1 MVSHPVSK
9 VLGGQRQS
17 RDLLSRTGSAQND
30 LRGKAFGGTVRA
42 NHESRSGNRSLRD
55 SVVFSAWG
63 VPISIRTNDAE
74 IIPRLLDHLPPDA
87 KPTSAA
93 PKRLYT
99 LLMAT
104 TNRSSDPAGP
114 SGGAASLSETERPAN
129 ANDTYELKAG
139 GVTLLKTNDLTEVL
153 EALESDVQLQI
164 ADMCEQGLFVHAGV
178 VGWRGR
184 AILIPGLSGSGKTT
198 LVAALVK
205 AGATYYSDEYAVLD
219 QDGRVHPYARRLSI
233 RVAHVS
239 LRMRCRPDDL
249 GGTRGV
255 DPLSVGLI
263 AVTRYRFGAN
273 WRPRL
278 LSPGRAVLAL
288 IDNTVSIRRRPQS
301 ALATL
306 RCAVSKALALESA
319 RGEASEM
326 PELLFRQADDQ
337 RPSNWLT

>member
-1 MVSHPVSK
+1 VP
-9 VLGGQRQS
+9 
-17 RDLLSRTGSAQND
+17 
-30 LRGKAFGGTVRA
+30 

-63 VPISIRTNDAE
+63 VPISIRTNRAQ
-74 IIPRLLDHLPPDA
+74 IIPRLLEHLPPKA
-87 KPTSAA
+87 EPTSAA
-93 PKRLYT
+93 PKRIYT
-99 LLMAT
+99 LRVAT
-104 TNRSSDPAGP
+104 TTHRLSHRPDSCGV
-114 SGGAASLSETERPAN
+114 AASLPETEQSAN
-129 ANDTYELKAG
+129 ASEYELVVG
-139 GVTLLKTNDLTEVL
+139 QVTLLKTNHLTEVL

-233 RVAHVS
+233 RVAHDKIR
-239 LRMRCRPDDL
+239 LRCRPDEL
-249 GGTRGV
+249 GGAQGV
-255 DPLSVGLI
+255 DPLPVGLI
-263 AVTRYRFGAN
+263 AVTQYRFGAN

-306 RCAVSKALALESA
+306 RCTVSKAIALESA
-319 RGEASEM
+319 RGEADEI
-326 PELLFRQADDQ
+326 PELLFRQTDEQ
-337 RPSNWLT
+337 RPGSWLT

>member
-1 MVSHPVSK
+1 M
-9 VLGGQRQS
+9 
-17 RDLLSRTGSAQND
+17 
-30 LRGKAFGGTVRA
+30 RA

-63 VPISIRTNDAE
+63 VQISIRTNDAE
-74 IIPRLLDHLPPDA
+74 NHSSSARPLTPDA
-87 KPTSAA
+87 KPTSVA

-99 LLMAT
+99 LLVATT

-153 EALESDVQLQI
+153 EALESDVQLQV

-233 RVAHVS
+233 RVANVS

-278 LSPGRAVLAL
+278 LS
-288 IDNTVSIRRRPQS
+288 RP
-301 ALATL
+301 AAPFW
-306 RCAVSKALALESA
+306 R
-319 RGEASEM
+319 
-326 PELLFRQADDQ
+326 
-337 RPSNWLT
+337 